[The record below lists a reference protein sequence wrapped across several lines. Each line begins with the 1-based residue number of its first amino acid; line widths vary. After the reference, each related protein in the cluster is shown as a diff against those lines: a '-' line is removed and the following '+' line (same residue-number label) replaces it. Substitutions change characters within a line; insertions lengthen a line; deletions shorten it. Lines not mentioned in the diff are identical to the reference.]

1 MAIKTTIRITKGTL
15 SYTLWT
21 IDGVIYGP
29 TNPQV
34 PNQGLA
40 TPSDHF
46 VVAVEGQ
53 APQYDPPSVALTMAP
68 NYAIVC
74 QWNAPKPGEFLWTLN
89 GHPITAAQRF
99 VRVAGPAEFFVELV
113 TVNGERP
120 TGSVKDGCSVV
131 DITHTVV

>member
-15 SYTLWT
+15 SCTLWT
-21 IDGVIYGP
+21 IDGVMYGP

-40 TPSDHF
+40 TPSAHF
-46 VVAVEGQ
+46 VVAVDGQ

-68 NYAIVC
+68 SYAIVC

-89 GHPITAAQRF
+89 GHPITAGLQF
-99 VRVAGPAEFFVELV
+99 VKVAAPAEFFVELV
-113 TVNGERP
+113 TINGERP
-120 TGSVKDGCSVV
+120 PGPGKDGYSRI
-131 DITHTVV
+131 DIIHTVI